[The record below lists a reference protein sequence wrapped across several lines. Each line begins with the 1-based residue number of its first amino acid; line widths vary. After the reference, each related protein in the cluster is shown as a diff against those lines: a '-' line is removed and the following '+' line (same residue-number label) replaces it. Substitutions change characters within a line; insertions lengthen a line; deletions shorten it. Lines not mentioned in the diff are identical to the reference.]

1 MLDINADAGESF
13 GRWSLGDDDGLMGYV
28 TSVSIAAGFHAGDP
42 ATMAHA
48 VREAKRRGIQ
58 LGVHP
63 GLPDLLGF
71 GRRAFALGPGEAADY
86 CTYQLGAL
94 MGFAA
99 REGIAVEHVKPHG
112 ALYGMTAQSA
122 DLAVAIAD
130 AVRRV
135 DGSLLLVLMDGPGAD
150 AAEQTG
156 IRVVREAFPDLDYED
171 DGTLII
177 ERMKTQRDPDQVADR
192 AIRIAGGSIVTKG
205 GRELPTRAQ
214 TICIHGDVGNA
225 VDVARRVRERLE
237 ATGVTVVPMR
247 ALADARTA
255 GAA

>member
-1 MLDINADAGESF
+1 VVMLDINADAGESF
-13 GRWSLGDDDGLMGYV
+13 GRWSLGNDEGLMNFV

-42 ATMAHA
+42 ATMSYS
-48 VREAKRRGIQ
+48 VRTAKHRGVQ

-71 GRRAFALGPGEAADY
+71 GRRAFAIEPEEAADY
-86 CTYQLGAL
+86 CVYQLGAL

-99 REGIAVEHVKPHG
+99 REGIAVEHVKLHG
-112 ALYGMTAQSA
+112 ALYGMAA
-122 DLAVAIAD
+122 KDPKLAVAIAD
-130 AVRRV
+130 AVQKV
-135 DGSLLLVLMDGPGAD
+135 DESLLLVLMDGPGAE

-156 IRVVREAFPDLDYED
+156 IKVVREAFPDLDYED

-177 ERMKTQRDPDQVADR
+177 ERVKTLRDPDDVAER
-192 AIRIAGGSIVTKG
+192 AIKIADGFIVTKG
-205 GRELPTRAQ
+205 GRELPTKAQ

-237 ATGVTVVPMR
+237 AVGITVAPMR
-247 ALADARTA
+247 ALASST
-255 GAA
+255 